1 MLPPSLVGFVTAER
15 ARASEREGDWMGS
28 RSGGSRRQAWALG
41 VLLLLAATS
50 ADAALVGSAL
60 VRLTDGAA
68 LDASDT
74 VAIGA
79 GVEISAGDGSNIGAV
94 LLPSESLDL
103 GALTIEVFLEEG
115 AVDGTTGYPAGTEI
129 VFSNLDFG
137 DPPLEIV
144 DVGVEVVNITG
155 IALGSGI
162 AFTADSV
169 SVRVDTLGIGE
180 IAGAIDVGTI
190 RLTLVVEPVPEPGP
204 GSLAL
209 VAMTAL
215 AGRRAVRR
223 KVG

>member
-1 MLPPSLVGFVTAER
+1 
-15 ARASEREGDWMGS
+15 MGS
-28 RSGGSRRQAWALG
+28 RTGGSRRHGWALG
-41 VLLLLAATS
+41 TLVALLCATA
-50 ADAALVGSAL
+50 ADASLVGSAL

-103 GALTIEVFLEEG
+103 GALQIEIFLEEG

-137 DPPLEIV
+137 DPPFEIV
-144 DVGVEVVNITG
+144 DVGVEVVNISG

-169 SVRVDTLGIGE
+169 SVRVDTPLIGE
-180 IAGAIDVGTI
+180 IPGAIDVGTI
-190 RLTLVVEPVPEPGP
+190 RLMLIIEPVPEAGDA
-204 GSLAL
+204 SLAL
-209 VAMTAL
+209 VALTAL
-215 AGRRAVRR
+215 AGLRAVRHR
-223 KVG
+223 RA

>member
-1 MLPPSLVGFVTAER
+1 
-15 ARASEREGDWMGS
+15 MGS
-28 RSGGSRRQAWALG
+28 RTGGSRRHGWALG
-41 VLLLLAATS
+41 TLVALLCATA
-50 ADAALVGSAL
+50 ADASLVGSAL

-74 VAIGA
+74 VAIRA

-103 GALTIEVFLEEG
+103 GELQIEVFLEEG
-115 AVDGTTGYPAGTEI
+115 ATDGTTGYPAGTEI

-137 DPPLEIV
+137 DPPFEIV
-144 DVGVEVVNITG
+144 DVGVEVVNISG

-180 IAGAIDVGTI
+180 IPGAIDVGTI
-190 RLTLVVEPVPEPGP
+190 RLTLIVEPVPEPGEF
-204 GSLAL
+204 SLAL
-209 VAMTAL
+209 AGMAAL

-223 KVG
+223 NVRRTVG